1 LFFPLEYPHQKKYPG
16 VNMSQQ
22 TIFFDVGGTLLDAPD
37 IFSYITG
44 KLTDKSIDLKT
55 YNLLSGTFFAM
66 LPRDEANQ
74 SFKTIEEI
82 LTITL
87 NSLSEKYG
95 YKNISDQANDMY
107 LDVYL
112 HQSAV
117 FPEVPALL
125 QSLQKNKVKM
135 ILASDADG
143 ENMEQQLIKFDLNK
157 YFVEKCIS
165 SFVRAYKPTS
175 GFIRHLRKHISD
187 DRTDCYFVGDSFVD
201 IESGKSLG
209 IKSVLIDRKN
219 GGKSFGADYVINN
232 LNELLPILGLEK

>member
-1 LFFPLEYPHQKKYPG
+1 MSPL
-16 VNMSQQ
+16 

-37 IFSYITG
+37 FFGYITN
-44 KLTDKSIDLKT
+44 KLVNNQADLKT
-55 YNLLSGTFFAM
+55 YNLLSGTFLAM

-95 YKNISDQANDMY
+95 YKNISDQSHDIY

-112 HQSAV
+112 HQSTV

-125 QSLQKNKVKM
+125 QKLQKNKVKM
-135 ILASDADG
+135 VLASDADG

-157 YFVEKCIS
+157 YFVDKCIS
-165 SFVRAYKPTS
+165 SFVRAYKPTG
-175 GFIRHLRKHISD
+175 GFIRHLRKHIPANGK
-187 DRTDCYFVGDSFVD
+187 DCYFVGDSFVD
-201 IESGKSLG
+201 IESGKRLG

-219 GGKSFGADYVINN
+219 SGTSFGADYVINN
-232 LNELLPILGLEK
+232 LNELLPILGIE